1 MVSKRERKFAKH
13 LDIDGSLSR
22 LKFCNLHVEAMSGHH
37 VVGAGGVRRPPGVGV
52 HVGRGGQQAEQRP
65 GQPRQRDRHHP
76 RHQLTTHCCQHS
88 LVAAGGVTEV
98 T

>member
-1 MVSKRERKFAKH
+1 MQIQARKH
-13 LDIDGSLSR
+13 LGIDGSLSR

-37 VVGAGGVRRPPGVGV
+37 VVGAGGVRRPPGVSV

-88 LVAAGGVTEV
+88 LLAAGGVTEV